1 MSATVGMVIATAAHL
16 SEGAGHVRTAVRL
29 AARSVRVHE
38 LRADTPS
45 RSQRKVGWVLIYP
58 CPGPLIATSTG
69 NAARSWL
76 RGSFKP
82 PGREPRA
89 SLPMTGRPRFSE
101 AGGVSRLPPPSCA
114 TSSPGSSTS
123 RGPVFLDQLTTL
135 AARTARTLR
144 PFRCLASACRT
155 SCRYCISGIGWLE
168 RSRIGLAAV
177 RRRRHRGRH
186 AAARGGVLDSEHPHL
201 DGVARRRSR
210 GWRLP
215 RLAPVAITRATPRP
229 VKARP

>member
-45 RSQRKVGWVLIYP
+45 RSQRKVGWVLDLP
-58 CPGPLIATSTG
+58 VPWPPDSHLHRESCPKLAKGVIQT
-69 NAARSWL
+69 
-76 RGSFKP
+76 

-89 SLPMTGRPRFSE
+89 SLPMTGRPRFSG

-186 AAARGGVLDSEHPHL
+186 ACRS
-201 DGVARRRSR
+201 RRRS
-210 GWRLP
+210 
-215 RLAPVAITRATPRP
+215 
-229 VKARP
+229 